1 MSSLDE
7 EWNTYL
13 ASGDL
18 PISTESLDH
27 LQNLPPVPQPSP
39 LHIST
44 ASFRLQAS
52 APIDL
57 NLFWKIPVIP
67 YSRMASGVVK
77 KEMKIISNG
86 EDEYNQV
93 LALCNQHPE
102 VNIHIVSHKSS
113 IKSNG
118 KISITDSRC
127 MEQGLSRKDILMS
140 KRARPKGFINCFI
153 LNMRVLLENTF
164 HEFHVKLFNTG
175 QVKVPG
181 AQTPHLFHIVVEN
194 LVSLLRVYDPSIDI
208 PMDSKQIVMTNSDF
222 QCNFQINRDEWYR
235 LLVQKYKIKSR
246 YDPCSYYPGVKGS
259 LCIDQASNT
268 ILLESNYDYEKY
280 NVVVKKGN
288 KMDEKKK
295 KKKHEEEE
303 DEEDEEEG
311 EGEED
316 KQPGILIVHFMVF
329 RTGSVL
335 IVGKCESNLLNL
347 VYETIVQWLQADYP
361 NIVLLPRKD
370 DVLVEKRRV
379 RQLPRT
385 MKKKFIQVVV

>member
-18 PISTESLDH
+18 PTSTESLDH
-27 LQNLPPVPQPSP
+27 IQNLPPVPNSSP

-93 LALCNQHPE
+93 IALCNQHPE

-175 QVKVPG
+175 QIKVPG

-194 LVSLLRVYDPSIDI
+194 LVSLLRVYDPSINI

-259 LCIDQASNT
+259 LCIDPASNT
-268 ILLESNYDYEKY
+268 ILLDSNYDYEH
-280 NVVVKKGN
+280 
-288 KMDEKKK
+288 EKKK
-295 KKKHEEEE
+295 KGKHKDEEEE
-303 DEEDEEEG
+303 EESE
-311 EGEED
+311 EED
-316 KQPGILIVHFMVF
+316 KQHGILIVHFMVF

-347 VYETIVQWLQADYP
+347 VYQTIVQWLQADYP
-361 NIVLLPRKD
+361 TIVLLPRKD

-385 MKKKFIQVVV
+385 MKKKFIQVFV